1 MAIASLKASAPVTR
15 TCAGFPLESNPE
27 TSVSEHSVVRM
38 MKLHIWGTSTSTYSR
53 INIVLIVSLF
63 KELFFFL
70 KRFVSTIYCTHFA
83 GDFGAA
89 LVVGGSGYAVQRL
102 SVVVVHKAPEVLEA
116 LGH

>member
-1 MAIASLKASAPVTR
+1 MRWVSVGIQPRDLRQRALCRPHDEAAHLGHVDLDLQQNKYCVNCVTLQR
-15 TCAGFPLESNPE
+15 A
-27 TSVSEHSVVRM
+27 
-38 MKLHIWGTSTSTYSR
+38 
-53 INIVLIVSLF
+53 
-63 KELFFFL
+63 FFFFK

-102 SVVVVHKAPEVLEA
+102 SFVVVHKAPEVLEA